1 MTNLWH
7 RFHEWRRRAPD
18 DQSDGLEVVELD
30 EVVVSR
36 PWRARAR
43 FTLASLAVAILVLF
57 IFERSVV
64 PVKSGQAGVLFQ
76 YFTGT
81 KMEKIYAEGV
91 HIIWPWDRMFI
102 YNTRLETTER
112 QFEFLSREGLSLV
125 VHVAIRYRV
134 DVRLLPLLH
143 TQIGPDYL
151 NKIVVPQTQ
160 AVLRR
165 AIGLNDAEQVYSSKP
180 SFLEGIADNS
190 LTEAA
195 RNYILIDD
203 VMLRSVELPQAIR
216 GAIER
221 KQTLAEDEKSYVSR
235 LEIER
240 KEADRKLIEA
250 KGIQAYQETIRQSLT
265 ADLLRWQGIQAT
277 RELAASPNAK
287 SIVIGAGK
295 DGLPLILG
303 GDR

>member
-7 RFHEWRRRAPD
+7 RFREWHRRAPD

-30 EVVVSR
+30 EVAVSR

-43 FTLASLAVAILVLF
+43 FTLASLAAAILVLF
-57 IFERSVV
+57 IFERVVV

-81 KMEKIYAEGV
+81 KMEKIYGEGV

-102 YNTRLETTER
+102 YNTRLETTEQ

-151 NKIVVPQTQ
+151 NKIVLPQTQ

-190 LTEAA
+190 LTESAK
-195 RNYILIDD
+195 NYVLIDD
-203 VMLRSVELPQAIR
+203 VMLRSVELPQVIR

-221 KQTLAEDEKSYVSR
+221 KQTLAEEEKSYVSR

-277 RELAASPNAK
+277 REIAASPNAK
-287 SIVIGAGK
+287 SIVIGGGK

-303 GDR
+303 SDR